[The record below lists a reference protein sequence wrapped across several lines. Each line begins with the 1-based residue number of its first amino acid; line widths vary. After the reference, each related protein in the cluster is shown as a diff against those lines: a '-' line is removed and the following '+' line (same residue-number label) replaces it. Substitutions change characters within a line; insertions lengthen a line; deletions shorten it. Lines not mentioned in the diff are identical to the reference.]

1 MENIQQQKIFVL
13 LMGKLWRLKI
23 ICLDQGNSTSEWL
36 NVMTEEEIKVL
47 DAGPGYLQCSGCCHA
62 PKLLDRSVLYF
73 FHQYILV
80 TSFTTKPS
88 SVKYVYKWFLPYRA
102 TMGIK

>member
-1 MENIQQQKIFVL
+1 MLVQATCNVL
-13 LMGKLWRLKI
+13 AAAML
-23 ICLDQGNSTSEWL
+23 QNSF
-36 NVMTEEEIKVL
+36 
-47 DAGPGYLQCSGCCHA
+47 
-62 PKLLDRSVLYF
+62 LDRSVLYF

-80 TSFTTKPS
+80 TSLTTKPS